1 MTRRLKKSLGWFLR
15 DREAKLQPPELA
27 AVAAAA
33 DFQRQVERLHRLT
46 VYSRWTVVGLCWV
59 IVGPISFWGLRRE
72 IGLWMAHFTWAA
84 VRYGLFF
91 NRLPALGLFFCTG
104 LTTAVLLWQS
114 RNILWGLPELE
125 RRRLEQQ
132 VWQIRQQGRSHP
144 LWNWVCRASDAL
156 DVQPGQP
163 ED

>member
-1 MTRRLKKSLGWFLR
+1 MRRRLRKFLGWFLR
-15 DREAKLQPPELA
+15 AEEASPQLAELEA
-27 AVAAAA
+27 AAAAA

-46 VYSRWTVVGLCWV
+46 VYSRWMLVGLCWV
-59 IVGPISFWGLRRE
+59 VVAPISLWSLRRE
-72 IGLWMAHFTWAA
+72 IGLWMTHFTWAA

-91 NRLPALGLFFCTG
+91 NRLAALGIFFCTG

-114 RNILWGLPELE
+114 RNILWGLPAPE

-132 VWQIRQQGRSHP
+132 VWRIRQQGRSHP
-144 LWNWVCRASDAL
+144 LWKWIGDDS

-163 ED
+163 KD